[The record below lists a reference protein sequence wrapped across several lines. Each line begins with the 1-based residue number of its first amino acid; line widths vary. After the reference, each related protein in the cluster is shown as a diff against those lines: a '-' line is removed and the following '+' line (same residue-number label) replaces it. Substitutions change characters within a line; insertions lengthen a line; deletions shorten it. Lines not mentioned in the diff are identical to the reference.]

1 MITND
6 LGIQSLI
13 IVRRELTGVQQV
25 LSLRNYSGNKVLMFT
40 QGNLH
45 SSKTSFFFLN
55 LTDNKSNLDIYFTV

>member
-25 LSLRNYSGNKVLMFT
+25 LSLRNYSGNKVLMFI

-45 SSKTSFFFLN
+45 SSKTSFF
-55 LTDNKSNLDIYFTV
+55 S